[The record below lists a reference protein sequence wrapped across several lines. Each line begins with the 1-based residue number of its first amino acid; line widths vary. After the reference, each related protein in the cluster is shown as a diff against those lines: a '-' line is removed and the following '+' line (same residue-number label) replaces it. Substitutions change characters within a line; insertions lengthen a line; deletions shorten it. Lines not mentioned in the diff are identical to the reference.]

1 MAENTTSAAF
11 QRKLAERR
19 ALLATQAEENR
30 AHSASDYDEFIP
42 YEIYDK
48 DTSDLELDR
57 AINSIDI
64 LDAYVKWCGKMSPRV
79 GKGQRE
85 NIMVSCPKPDHAD
98 KNPSA
103 WINLDKQTWFCGTCQ
118 EGGDAYDIAAYG
130 TGYPVPGYK
139 DGATFHQL
147 RRRMAE
153 DFGYTFHEV
162 PGGVTYISPPADP
175 TPAPPTPPPALPT
188 AQPAA
193 PEPTSPTAPTLSVVA
208 PEPEAEADD
217 TVTEMFPA
225 DEYGKYTYPGLDWR
239 KVVPEGSFL
248 DVYMNQ
254 TRIDDVAEEYHF
266 WNAMIAIGFALGR
279 RVKLYDLTPVYGN
292 LFVCT
297 LGHSG
302 SGKSKAKRYL
312 DLLLDMALPHKWE
325 DHESR
330 GVRKV
335 NSPGS
340 AESLIHQFQK
350 PVTDPANPKKIMYY
364 ASVSGMIDF
373 NELSSLMGRAAR
385 TGNVLRPTLMQF
397 YDMEGVIQTTSM
409 STGSKEAHEPFASA
423 LTTSQPASLK
433 NLLSKQDDD
442 SGFLNRWLFVAG
454 PDKQKV
460 AIGGAHVDMTPA
472 VLPLQRILGWSGTFK
487 DDEFM
492 EWGPA
497 ANEKFTEFFHSR
509 LYPDKI
515 KEGSMLLTRLDLLMK
530 KIILLLSANKL
541 ERVVSGQTVSEAISM
556 YEYILACYDI
566 PSIELSKTPMGEV
579 EELTLFHARRALE
592 DENKGITIRELI
604 RSTARKGY
612 TREQLVRALE
622 TLVKLGQLEVEK
634 PQAGSRGRPTVR
646 YRYVA

>member
-1 MAENTTSAAF
+1 
-11 QRKLAERR
+11 
-19 ALLATQAEENR
+19 
-30 AHSASDYDEFIP
+30 
-42 YEIYDK
+42 
-48 DTSDLELDR
+48 
-57 AINSIDI
+57 
-64 LDAYVKWCGKMSPRV
+64 
-79 GKGQRE
+79 
-85 NIMVSCPKPDHAD
+85 
-98 KNPSA
+98 
-103 WINLDKQTWFCGTCQ
+103 
-118 EGGDAYDIAAYG
+118 
-130 TGYPVPGYK
+130 
-139 DGATFHQL
+139 
-147 RRRMAE
+147 
-153 DFGYTFHEV
+153 
-162 PGGVTYISPPADP
+162 
-175 TPAPPTPPPALPT
+175 
-188 AQPAA
+188 
-193 PEPTSPTAPTLSVVA
+193 
-208 PEPEAEADD
+208 PEPEGEADD
-217 TVTEMFPA
+217 TVTEMFPT
-225 DEYGKYTYPGLDWR
+225 DEDGNYTYPRLDGC

-248 DVYMNQ
+248 EVYMCR
-254 TRIDDVAEEYHF
+254 TRIADVAEEYHF
-266 WNAMIAIGFALGR
+266 WNAMISIGFALGR

-515 KEGSMLLTRLDLLMK
+515 KEG
-530 KIILLLSANKL
+530 
-541 ERVVSGQTVSEAISM
+541 
-556 YEYILACYDI
+556 
-566 PSIELSKTPMGEV
+566 
-579 EELTLFHARRALE
+579 
-592 DENKGITIRELI
+592 
-604 RSTARKGY
+604 
-612 TREQLVRALE
+612 
-622 TLVKLGQLEVEK
+622 
-634 PQAGSRGRPTVR
+634 
-646 YRYVA
+646 